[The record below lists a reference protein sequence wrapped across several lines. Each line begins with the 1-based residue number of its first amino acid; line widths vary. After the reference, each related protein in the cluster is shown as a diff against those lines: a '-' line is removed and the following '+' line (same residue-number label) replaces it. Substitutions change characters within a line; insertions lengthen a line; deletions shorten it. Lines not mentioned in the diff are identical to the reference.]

1 MLQML
6 ELLTN
11 SKYYYMHSV
20 TVNDIT
26 YTFTEWEQI
35 DDIYIH
41 IFTTDGQTI
50 CVPKDI
56 TGLN

>member
-1 MLQML
+1 
-6 ELLTN
+6 
-11 SKYYYMHSV
+11 MHSV

-26 YTFTEWEQI
+26 YTFTEWEEI

-56 TGLN
+56 TGVN